1 MKTKRLGS
9 ILIWAGML
17 CLLLCFLYLIY
28 LQYDN
33 NRALEASLD
42 VAVKVRD
49 TASERYNDTGIA
61 REQELLENKELE
73 TVEIDGVSYIG
84 YITIPSQDLIMA
96 VTSDPDDEWLKFATC
111 RYYGSPYTN
120 DMVICG
126 HNYDSGFGKIK
137 ELVAG
142 DEVIF
147 TDMNGNVTTYTVE
160 MTEVLNGTDVT
171 KMVESG
177 YDLTLYTCT
186 YGGSNRFT
194 VRCSQVVL

>member
-1 MKTKRLGS
+1 ENS
-9 ILIWAGML
+9 
-17 CLLLCFLYLIY
+17 
-28 LQYDN
+28 
-33 NRALEASLD
+33 LE
-42 VAVKVRD
+42 VAAKVRD
-49 TASERYNDTGIA
+49 VSAERLSDTDLA
-61 REQELLENKELE
+61 TEQELLENRTLE
-73 TVEIDGVSYIG
+73 VVEIDGVEYIG

-96 VTSDPDDEWLKFATC
+96 VTSDPNDEWLRFAAC

-137 ELVAG
+137 ELAAG

-147 TDMNGNVTTYTVE
+147 TDMNGNVTEYTVE
-160 MTEVLNGTDVT
+160 LTEVLKGTDVS

-186 YGGSNRFT
+186 FGGSNRFT
-194 VRCSQVVL
+194 VRCTQVPL

>member
-9 ILIWAGML
+9 ILVGAGML
-17 CLLLCFLYLIY
+17 CLLLCFIYLLY

-33 NRALEASLD
+33 NRALDMSLD

-49 TASERYNDTGIA
+49 MASERYNDTDLS
-61 REQELLENKELE
+61 REQELLENRTLE
-73 TVEIDGVSYIG
+73 TVEVDGVEYVG
-84 YITIPSQDLIMA
+84 YITIPSQDIIMA
-96 VTSDPDDEWLKFATC
+96 VTADPSDEWLKFAAC

-137 ELVAG
+137 ELSEG

-147 TDMNGNVTTYTVE
+147 TDMNGFVTEYTVE
-160 MTEVLNGTDVT
+160 MTEVLTGTDVT
-171 KMVESG
+171 KMIESG
-177 YDLTLYTCT
+177 YDLSLYTCT
-186 YGGSNRFT
+186 FGGSNRFT
-194 VRCSQVVL
+194 VRCTQSGL